1 MVDMAKLEQL
11 LYDVELYVTPDTDAR
26 ILDKLRYVVD
36 LFALVAWELEIDYN
50 LQESIKTFGDK
61 RKKE

>member
-1 MVDMAKLEQL
+1 
-11 LYDVELYVTPDTDAR
+11 LYVTPDTDAR